1 MATKQTL
8 QYRGCLIVSR
18 RQWEGWCAKAY
29 PTQADQPFLSQ
40 SVLDTLAPVKEVAVA
55 DAKQSIDRL
64 LVGRSG

>member
-1 MATKQTL
+1 MVTPETL
-8 QYRGCLIVSR
+8 RYRGYLIVPR

-40 SVLDTLAPVKEVAVA
+40 SVLDTLAPMKEAAVA
-55 DAKQSIDRL
+55 EAKQSIDRL